1 MEIAEKPTAL
11 AATHIAAKIFRISMR
26 YIPKEDVWLATE
38 EERTRGIMIY
48 VDNRAGSSQLI
59 PLLRSLGCEV
69 ESGTYPYG
77 DVNFFGYG
85 ANGDPASV
93 GVEIKSIEDVIACI
107 QSGRFAGHQ
116 LPGLLSSF
124 DYTWLLVVSDYRPR
138 ARDGVLEYR
147 KAGRNGGQYWS
158 ESCGRQRTV
167 FWRDVESWLMT
178 MSICGG
184 IRIHQEPDYDHA
196 ALWLKN
202 TVNWFSRDQ
211 HKSHKVIQGTKSMF
225 PDQALLIK
233 PTLARRVAAQLPGIA
248 EVRSAAVAAKFKTL
262 ESMVTATEKDWRTVD
277 GLGAGT
283 ARKIFNAIHGLNG
296 NGGQHK

>member
-1 MEIAEKPTAL
+1 MSIQ
-11 AATHIAAKIFRISMR
+11 
-26 YIPKEDVWLATE
+26 
-38 EERTRGIMIY
+38 
-48 VDNRAGSSQLI
+48 VDTRAGSENLI
-59 PLLRSLGCEV
+59 APLRALGVEV
-69 ESGTYPYG
+69 EPTILTFG
-77 DVNFFGYG
+77 DAAWMGYG
-85 ANGDPASV
+85 ANGEPVSCAA
-93 GVEIKSIEDVIACI
+93 ELKRIEDCTACI

-116 LPGLLSSF
+116 LPGLLASY
-124 DYTWLLVVSDYRPR
+124 DHIWLLIVDEYRPR

-248 EVRSAAVAAKFKTL
+248 EVRSAAVAARFKTL